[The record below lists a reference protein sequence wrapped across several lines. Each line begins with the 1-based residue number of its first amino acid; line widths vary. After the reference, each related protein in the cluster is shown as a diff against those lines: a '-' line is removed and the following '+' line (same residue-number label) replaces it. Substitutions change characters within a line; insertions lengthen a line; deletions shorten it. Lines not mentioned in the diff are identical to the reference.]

1 MFEITKSG
9 RILLTKGDSASLN
22 ISLEDAVGKD
32 TEILD
37 TDIIT
42 MLVDNNITFTA
53 DNNGTL
59 FIDGDV
65 FKEVEPGV
73 YSFTVRLNRD
83 GEQYTIIDKNFFE
96 LREDR

>member
-53 DNNGTL
+53 DKNGTL
-59 FIDGDV
+59 FIDGDA
-65 FKEVEPGV
+65 FNEVEPGV
-73 YSFTVRLNRD
+73 YTFTVRLNRD
-83 GEQYTIIDKNFFE
+83 GEQHTIIDKNFFE

>member
-53 DNNGTL
+53 DKNGTL

-65 FKEVEPGV
+65 FNEVEPGV
-73 YSFTVRLNRD
+73 YTFTVRLNRN

>member
-42 MLVDNNITFTA
+42 MLVNNNITFTA
-53 DNNGTL
+53 DKNGTL
-59 FIDGDV
+59 FIDGAA
-65 FKEVEPGV
+65 FQEVEPGV
-73 YSFTVRLNRD
+73 YTFTVKLNRD
-83 GEQYTIIDKNFFE
+83 GEQHTIIDKNFFE

>member
-53 DNNGTL
+53 DKNGTL
-59 FIDGDV
+59 FIDGDA
-65 FKEVEPGV
+65 FNEVEPGV
-73 YSFTVRLNRD
+73 YSFTDRLNRD

>member
-9 RILLTKGDSASLN
+9 RILLTKGDSASIN

-42 MLVDNNITFTA
+42 MLVDNITFTA
-53 DNNGTL
+53 DKNGTL
-59 FIDGDV
+59 FIDGET

-73 YSFTVRLNRD
+73 YSFTVRLERD

>member
-22 ISLEDAVGKD
+22 ISLEDAVGRD

-42 MLVDNNITFTA
+42 MLVNNNITFTA
-53 DNNGTL
+53 DKNGTL
-59 FIDGDV
+59 FIDGDA
-65 FKEVEPGV
+65 FTEVEPGV
-73 YSFTVRLNRD
+73 YTFTVKLNRD

>member
-53 DNNGTL
+53 D
-59 FIDGDV
+59 I
-65 FKEVEPGV
+65 
-73 YSFTVRLNRD
+73 Y
-83 GEQYTIIDKNFFE
+83 
-96 LREDR
+96 

>member
-53 DNNGTL
+53 DKNGTL
-59 FIDGDV
+59 FIDGNA
-65 FKEVEPGV
+65 FNEVEPGV
-73 YSFTVRLNRD
+73 YSFTVKLNRD

>member
-59 FIDGDV
+59 FIDGET

>member
-65 FKEVEPGV
+65 FSDVEPGV

>member
-42 MLVDNNITFTA
+42 MSVDNNITFTA

-73 YSFTVRLNRD
+73 YSFTVRLARD

>member
-42 MLVDNNITFTA
+42 MLVDNNITITA
-53 DNNGTL
+53 DKNGTL

-73 YSFTVRLNRD
+73 YTFTVRLNRD

>member
-42 MLVDNNITFTA
+42 MLVNNNITFTA
-53 DNNGTL
+53 DKNGTL
-59 FIDGDV
+59 FIDGNA
-65 FKEVEPGV
+65 FNEVEPGV
-73 YSFTVRLNRD
+73 YSFTVRLERD
-83 GEQYTIIDKNFFE
+83 GEQHTIIDKNFFE

>member
-42 MLVDNNITFTA
+42 MSVDNNITFTA

>member
-53 DNNGTL
+53 DKNGTL
-59 FIDGDV
+59 FIDGNA
-65 FKEVEPGV
+65 FNEVEPGV
-73 YSFTVRLNRD
+73 YSFTVKLNRD
-83 GEQYTIIDKNFFE
+83 GEQHTIIDKNFFE

>member
-42 MLVDNNITFTA
+42 MLVDNNITFRA
-53 DNNGTL
+53 DKNGTL